1 MLQLG
6 QSLAGAL
13 MGALIAILAVLV
25 LAAIYF
31 ISLYNGLVRLR
42 EAVKQ
47 AWSNIGVLLKQR
59 HDEIPKLVETCRQ
72 YMTYEQETLERVL
85 KARAAVSAAESS
97 GNMRD
102 LASAESGLRSGLG
115 RLYAVAE
122 QYPNLKAN
130 DNFLQLQARITA
142 LEEQIADRRELY
154 NAAVNLYNARQ
165 AIFPDSIVAGCG
177 DFHAAHLLEF
187 SAEEQQDPS
196 VKALF
201 GT

>member
-1 MLQLG
+1 
-6 QSLAGAL
+6 
-13 MGALIAILAVLV
+13 MGALIGIVAVL
-25 LAAIYF
+25 LLTSLYF

-85 KARAAVSAAESS
+85 HARAAVSAAEGG
-97 GNMRD
+97 GNARE
-102 LASAESGLRSGLG
+102 LASAEGDLRAGLSK
-115 RLYAVAE
+115 LYAVAE
-122 QYPNLKAN
+122 QYPDLKAN
-130 DNFLQLQARITA
+130 ESFLQLQSRITS

-154 NAAVNLYNARQ
+154 NASVNLYNARQ

-187 SAEEQQDPS
+187 VAEEEQDPS

-201 GT
+201 GTPDQRSRAA

>member
-1 MLQLG
+1 
-6 QSLAGAL
+6 
-13 MGALIAILAVLV
+13 MGVFIAVVAVLLFAV
-25 LAAIYF
+25 VYF
-31 ISLYNGLVRLR
+31 IALYNGLVRLR
-42 EAVKQ
+42 ESVKQ

-85 KARAAVSAAESS
+85 HARSAVAQAETS
-97 GNMRD
+97 GNVKD

-122 QYPNLKAN
+122 QYPSLKAN
-130 DNFLQLQARITA
+130 ENFLQLQARITS

-154 NAAVNLYNARQ
+154 NADVNLYNARQ

-177 DFHAAHLLEF
+177 DFHPAHLLEF
-187 SAEEQQDPS
+187 SAEEQQDVP

>member
-1 MLQLG
+1 
-6 QSLAGAL
+6 
-13 MGALIAILAVLV
+13 MGVLIAIVAVLV
-25 LAAIYF
+25 LTAVYF
-31 ISLYNGLVRLR
+31 VSLYNGLVRLR

-47 AWSNIGVLLKQR
+47 SWSNIGVLLKQR
-59 HDEIPKLVETCRQ
+59 HDELPKLVETCRQ

-85 KARAAVSAAESS
+85 HARAAVAQAETS

-102 LASAESGLRSGLG
+102 LASAESGLRSGLS

-122 QYPNLKAN
+122 QYPSLKAN
-130 DNFLQLQARITA
+130 DSFMQLQARITG

-154 NAAVNLYNARQ
+154 NASVNLYNARQ

-177 DFHAAHLLEF
+177 DFHPAHLLEF
-187 SAEEQQDPS
+187 SAEEQADPP

>member
-1 MLQLG
+1 
-6 QSLAGAL
+6 

>member
-1 MLQLG
+1 
-6 QSLAGAL
+6 
-13 MGALIAILAVLV
+13 MGALIGIVAVLI
-25 LAAIYF
+25 LTSLYF

-85 KARAAVSAAESS
+85 HARAAVSVAEGS
-97 GNMRD
+97 GNLRE
-102 LASAESGLRSGLG
+102 LASAEGDLRAGLG
-115 RLYAVAE
+115 KLYAVAE
-122 QYPNLKAN
+122 QYPDLKAN
-130 DNFLQLQARITA
+130 ESFLQLQSRITS

-154 NAAVNLYNARQ
+154 NASANLYNARQ
-165 AIFPDSIVAGCG
+165 AIFPDSIIAGCG
-177 DFHAAHLLEF
+177 DFHAVHLLEF
-187 SAEEQQDPS
+187 AAEEEQDPS

-201 GT
+201 GASDQRSRAA

>member
-1 MLQLG
+1 
-6 QSLAGAL
+6 
-13 MGALIAILAVLV
+13 MGALIAILAVIV
-25 LAAIYF
+25 LAAVYF

-85 KARAAVSAAESS
+85 HARADVAQAEST

-102 LASAESGLRSGLG
+102 LASAESGLRTGLG

-122 QYPNLKAN
+122 QYPSLKAN
-130 DNFLQLQARITA
+130 DNFLQLQARITG

-154 NAAVNLYNARQ
+154 NASVNLYNARQ

-177 DFHAAHLLEF
+177 DFHPAHLLEF
-187 SAEEQQDPS
+187 SAEDQQDPP

>member
-1 MLQLG
+1 
-6 QSLAGAL
+6 
-13 MGALIAILAVLV
+13 MGALVAILAVLV

-85 KARAAVSAAESS
+85 KARAAVSAAETS
-97 GNMRD
+97 GNMRE
-102 LASAESGLRSGLG
+102 LANAESGLRSGLG

-130 DNFLQLQARITA
+130 DNFLQLQARITG

-177 DFHAAHLLEF
+177 DFHPAHLLEF
-187 SAEEQQDPS
+187 SPEEQQDPS

>member
-1 MLQLG
+1 
-6 QSLAGAL
+6 
-13 MGALIAILAVLV
+13 MGVLIAILAVFV
-25 LAAIYF
+25 LAAVYF
-31 ISLYNGLVRLR
+31 VSLYNGLVRLR

-85 KARAAVSAAESS
+85 HARADVAQAEST

-102 LASAESGLRSGLG
+102 LASAESGLRTGLG

-122 QYPNLKAN
+122 QYPSLKAN
-130 DNFLQLQARITA
+130 EGFQQLQARITG

-165 AIFPDSIVAGCG
+165 EIFPDSIIAGCG
-177 DFHAAHLLEF
+177 DFHPAHLLEF
-187 SAEEQQDPS
+187 SAEDQQDPS

-201 GT
+201 GTDPPHAPAT